1 MQAGG
6 HMAPNNRLFIST
18 VVILSPDAGAG
29 ATG

>member
-1 MQAGG
+1 MP
-6 HMAPNNRLFIST
+6 PNNRLFIST